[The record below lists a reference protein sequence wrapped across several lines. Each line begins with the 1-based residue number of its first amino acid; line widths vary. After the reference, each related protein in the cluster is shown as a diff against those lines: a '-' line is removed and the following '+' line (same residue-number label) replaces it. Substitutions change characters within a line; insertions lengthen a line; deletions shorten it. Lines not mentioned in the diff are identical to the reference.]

1 MNYKVLYRKYR
12 PKTFDEIVGQNNII
26 TLLKDSI
33 INNKISHAYIFS
45 GPRGTG
51 KTSTAKIFAKAIN
64 CLDNTNGNPCLNCEI
79 CSNFNLNNDI
89 YEIDAASNT
98 GVDQIRE
105 IIDNVKL
112 SPITSKYKVYII
124 DEVHMLSTSA
134 FNALLLT
141 LEEPP
146 SHVVF
151 ILATTNIEDVPITV
165 LSRCQRLDFR
175 KIANK
180 DIHEQLIKVSKEEN
194 IDISDEAIEE
204 ITNYSDGGMRD
215 ALSIL
220 DQLSK
225 LNKRVEYDDVICT
238 LGTIS
243 NNDIKTLID
252 DMNENNAEN
261 IIKFVDRCRDLN
273 VDYKTLVKKII
284 KEINIHAV
292 DIKLNRKIYNI
303 DYDTYQELS
312 FKLTESL
319 YKTNIN
325 VDIFGML
332 ELILLSYINTNVNKN
347 TQSSIKNEVNNSKNI
362 VENEEKVST
371 NVKIVEKTPKI
382 EYNLTNLES
391 IRINNCFV
399 NASKEEKIK
408 SSEKWNE
415 FLNTYENKKILGL
428 IEDAKVVLASSE
440 IIVLLTQITALV
452 NEINANISSLED
464 DFNKSNNTNYK
475 FIATSNENWLNEME
489 KYKNNIKNNIK
500 YQFIEENA
508 QNIEYDDII
517 DVFNKKKIEES

>member
-26 TLLKDSI
+26 NLLKDSI

-64 CLDNTNGNPCLNCEI
+64 CLDNKNGNPCLNCEI

-180 DIHEQLIKVSKEEN
+180 DIHEQLKKVSKEEN

-225 LNKRVEYDDVICT
+225 LNKRVEYDDVIST

-284 KEINIHAV
+284 REINIHAV
-292 DIKLNRKIYNI
+292 DIKLNRKIDNI
-303 DYDTYQELS
+303 DYDAYRELS

-347 TQSSIKNEVNNSKNI
+347 TQSSVKNEVNNSKII
-362 VENEEKVST
+362 VENQEKEST
-371 NVKIVEKTPKI
+371 NVKIVEKKPKI
-382 EYNLTNLES
+382 ECNLTNLES

-489 KYKNNIKNNIK
+489 KYKNNLKNNIK
-500 YQFIEENA
+500 YQFIEENV

>member
-64 CLDNTNGNPCLNCEI
+64 CLDNKNGNPCLNCEI

-151 ILATTNIEDVPITV
+151 ILATTNIEDVPIT
-165 LSRCQRLDFR
+165 FR

-180 DIHEQLIKVSKEEN
+180 DIHEQLKKVSNEEN

-225 LNKRVEYDDVICT
+225 LNKRVEYDDVIST

-261 IIKFVDRCRDLN
+261 R
-273 VDYKTLVKKII
+273 
-284 KEINIHAV
+284 
-292 DIKLNRKIYNI
+292 
-303 DYDTYQELS
+303 
-312 FKLTESL
+312 LT
-319 YKTNIN
+319 
-325 VDIFGML
+325 
-332 ELILLSYINTNVNKN
+332 
-347 TQSSIKNEVNNSKNI
+347 
-362 VENEEKVST
+362 
-371 NVKIVEKTPKI
+371 
-382 EYNLTNLES
+382 
-391 IRINNCFV
+391 
-399 NASKEEKIK
+399 
-408 SSEKWNE
+408 
-415 FLNTYENKKILGL
+415 
-428 IEDAKVVLASSE
+428 
-440 IIVLLTQITALV
+440 
-452 NEINANISSLED
+452 
-464 DFNKSNNTNYK
+464 
-475 FIATSNENWLNEME
+475 
-489 KYKNNIKNNIK
+489 
-500 YQFIEENA
+500 
-508 QNIEYDDII
+508 
-517 DVFNKKKIEES
+517 